1 MKRARTVTQSAD
13 FPAYWRGAGLGRVGK
28 GRVAENIRVA
38 VPSKVPPLTPSSS
51 NQHRHLSAKATY
63 FYECGNGAA
72 TRSLIN
78 NEHVAATSGWIADN
92 EKLSV
97 ARG

>member
-1 MKRARTVTQSAD
+1 MKRARTATQSAD
-13 FPAYWRGAGLGRVGK
+13 FPAYWREAGFGRVGK
-28 GRVAENIRVA
+28 GRVAENVRVA
-38 VPSKVPPLTPSSS
+38 VPSKVPPLPPSS
-51 NQHRHLSAKATY
+51 NQHHHLSVKAAD
-63 FYECGNGAA
+63 FCECGNGAA

-92 EKLSV
+92 EKLSA

>member
-1 MKRARTVTQSAD
+1 MKRARTATQSAD
-13 FPAYWRGAGLGRVGK
+13 FPAYWRGAGFGRTGK
-28 GRVAENIRVA
+28 GRVAENVRVA
-38 VPSKVPPLTPSSS
+38 VPSKVPPLPSLF
-51 NQHRHLSAKATY
+51 NQHRHLSAKAAD
-63 FYECGNGAA
+63 FCECGNGAA

-92 EKLSV
+92 EKLSA